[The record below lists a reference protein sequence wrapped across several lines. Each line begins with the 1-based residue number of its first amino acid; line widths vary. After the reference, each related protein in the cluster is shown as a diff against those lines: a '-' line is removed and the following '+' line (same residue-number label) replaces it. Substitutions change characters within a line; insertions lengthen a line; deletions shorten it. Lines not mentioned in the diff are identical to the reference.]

1 MSIGIGTSTTS
12 GNVGI
17 GTSKQPTSNSF
28 SSSGNVGIGTS
39 TRSNVGIGTSTT
51 SGTVGSSG
59 SSGSSGMSWWK
70 KLINKLDKDK

>member
-39 TRSNVGIGTSTT
+39 TT

-59 SSGSSGMSWWK
+59 SNGSSGMSWWK

>member
-17 GTSKQPTSNSF
+17 GTVKQPSTSSF
-28 SSSGNVGIGTS
+28 S
-39 TRSNVGIGTSTT
+39 T

-59 SSGSSGMSWWK
+59 SNGSSQQLKSNISSGSNGSNGSSGMPWYI
-70 KLINKLDKDK
+70 KLLRKLDKDK